1 MSAPDL
7 VKAFYD
13 KHPNAPRALFKAPR
27 RRLLRGG

>member
-13 KHPNAPRALFKAPR
+13 THPDAPRAFLRAPR
-27 RRLLRGG
+27 RRLLRRG